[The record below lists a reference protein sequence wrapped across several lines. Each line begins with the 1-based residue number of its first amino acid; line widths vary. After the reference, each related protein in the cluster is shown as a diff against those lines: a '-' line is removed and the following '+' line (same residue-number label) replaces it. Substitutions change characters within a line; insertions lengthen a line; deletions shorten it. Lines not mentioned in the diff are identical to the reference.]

1 MSPSAPIHSKPP
13 TSAPS
18 THHLSSNS
26 TDPSHCHPD
35 YQDLS
40 LDAYNPGATMDL
52 DAFFD
57 ELASLDGAEN
67 HENQPQF
74 MQNLGFAP
82 DADLTDVLASDYGQ
96 FDPLL
101 SAF

>member
-1 MSPSAPIHSKPP
+1 MDGY
-13 TSAPS
+13 
-18 THHLSSNS
+18 NS
-26 TDPSHCHPD
+26 
-35 YQDLS
+35 
-40 LDAYNPGATMDL
+40 GAALDL

-67 HENQPQF
+67 RENQPQF

-82 DADLTDVLASDYGQ
+82 DADLTDVFASDYGQ

-101 SAF
+101 SAFLNPNIIAQSSIDQSRPFDSG